1 MARDQHRRKATNPTD
16 VSDVAVKR
24 QTHAP
29 LDAKNARLFPA
40 VSPDTPPPEPSRW
53 RYVVLLLAFLA
64 VVVSFAAKTQ
74 LVRFAGSFSLMALA
88 LLTYAR
94 MSPKR
99 ALRQRGVLLDDARL
113 FFRTNQDEP
122 RCVVSLREPFG
133 LTLVKSPER
142 DRIVAVWSSQDGLFY
157 VGTSLDK
164 PARRTLGSL
173 FDRAFTVLGD
183 DAALEALGPDGQ
195 HLELSPTDFASLVLA
210 VEEIDPACQRRLVLS
225 DARGAP
231 FRLDGREL
239 VVGERKFDLEAPL
252 EWRPFVFQEALG
264 QSVTVYQGT
273 SIRQGGSETVL
284 VSLLPSFVPFEV
296 RDSGQF
302 DRTMLRDLRLVQ
314 AGPEDPPPRDARVA
328 IDRLFVLPV
337 RSALDTAPR
346 ANRRRDGPNYRTDVS
361 QSWKTSF
368 VSQCGPL
375 FFVLKAQA

>member
-1 MARDQHRRKATNPTD
+1 MARDHHRQQAANPTD
-16 VSDVAVKR
+16 VSDVDGHVS
-24 QTHAP
+24 
-29 LDAKNARLFPA
+29 AKKARLFPA
-40 VSPDTPPPEPSRW
+40 TSPDVPAPRPSRL
-53 RYVVLLLAFLA
+53 RYAAWPLALLAIFVA
-64 VVVSFAAKTQ
+64 ITAESS
-74 LVRFAGSFSLMALA
+74 LVRFVVPVALMALA
-88 LLTYAR
+88 IALYSR
-94 MSPKR
+94 SSSKR
-99 ALRQRGVLLDDARL
+99 SGRRRGVLLDEARL
-113 FFRTNQDEP
+113 FFRTDRDEP
-122 RCVVSLREPFG
+122 RCVVSLRNPFG

-183 DAALEALGPDGQ
+183 DAALEAIGPDGKA
-195 HLELSPTDFASLVLA
+195 LELSPTDFASLVVA

-239 VVGERKFDLEAPL
+239 LVGERKFDLEAPL

-273 SIRQGGSETVL
+273 SIRQGGSEAVL

-302 DRTMLRDLRLVQ
+302 DRAMLRDLRLVQ

-346 ANRRRDGPNYRTDVS
+346 ANRRSSRAR
-361 QSWKTSF
+361 
-368 VSQCGPL
+368 
-375 FFVLKAQA
+375 A

>member
-1 MARDQHRRKATNPTD
+1 MARDHHRQKAANLTE
-16 VSDVAVKR
+16 VSDVASKR
-24 QTHAP
+24 SEHPP
-29 LDAKNARLFPA
+29 LDTKNARLFPA
-40 VSPDTPPPEPSRW
+40 VSPEKTPSPPTRW
-53 RYVVLLLAFLA
+53 RYVVLALAFLS
-64 VVVSFAAKTQ
+64 VVVSFAAETPF
-74 LVRFAGSFSLMALA
+74 VRFAVSFGLMALA
-88 LLTYAR
+88 LFTYAR
-94 MSPKR
+94 IAPKSSG
-99 ALRQRGVLLDDARL
+99 RQRGVLLDDARL
-113 FFRTNQDEP
+113 FFRTDQDEP
-122 RCVVSLREPFG
+122 QRVVSLREPFG

-142 DRIVAVWSSQDGLFY
+142 DRIVAVWSSPDGLFY

-164 PARRTLGSL
+164 PARRTLGTL

-183 DAALEALGPDGQ
+183 DAALEAIGPDGQ
-195 HLELSPTDFASLVLA
+195 HLELSPSDFAELVLA
-210 VEEIDPACQRRLVLS
+210 VEEIDPACHRRLVLS

-231 FRLDGREL
+231 FRLDAREL
-239 VVGERKFDLEAPL
+239 VAGERKFDLEAPL

-346 ANRRRDGPNYRTDVS
+346 ANRRSSRAR
-361 QSWKTSF
+361 
-368 VSQCGPL
+368 
-375 FFVLKAQA
+375 A